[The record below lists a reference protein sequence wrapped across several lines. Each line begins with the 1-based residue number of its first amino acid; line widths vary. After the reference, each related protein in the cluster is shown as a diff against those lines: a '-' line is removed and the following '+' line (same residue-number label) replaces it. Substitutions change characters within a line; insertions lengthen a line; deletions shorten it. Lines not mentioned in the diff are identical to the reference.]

1 MRLHD
6 FPRPTLAAIP
16 GILLGAVVSAL
27 LTFPACNPGPQ
38 TEVLAAGADRKEM
51 PWAKQPGVKP
61 GQDSLNGRW
70 ERVDRGWGYK
80 KDTFVVIR
88 DGVLLQVG
96 KDSMELGSVLRSLSL
111 TQGGLVDLYVNDWR
125 KQPGMYGFQWKDGE
139 KDGRFYAYAVIGVV
153 STDKKLYLV
162 FSILERKK
170 KGDAPIETQRAW
182 VCERR
187 S

>member
-1 MRLHD
+1 MCLRD
-6 FPRPTLAAIP
+6 SPRSTLRTLP
-16 GILLGAVVSAL
+16 WLLLGALVSDPLAL
-27 LTFPACNPGPQ
+27 TSCNPGPKK
-38 TEVLAAGADRKEM
+38 EVLAVGADRKEM
-51 PWAKQPGVKP
+51 PWARQPGVKP
-61 GQDSLNGRW
+61 GQESLNGRW
-70 ERVDRGWGYK
+70 ERVDRGWGFK
-80 KDTFVVIR
+80 KNTFVVIR

-153 STDKKLYLV
+153 ATDKKLYLV